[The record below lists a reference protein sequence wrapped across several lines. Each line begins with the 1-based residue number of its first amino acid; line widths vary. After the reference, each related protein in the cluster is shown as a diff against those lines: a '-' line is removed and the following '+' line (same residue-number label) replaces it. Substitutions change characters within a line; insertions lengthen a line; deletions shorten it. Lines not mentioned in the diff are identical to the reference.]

1 MTDGDSRKTRI
12 DDLSS
17 AYQNYHDKKR
27 NSTGTALP
35 KQPRCFEQIDM
46 VLKDKTT
53 TKPAYVISSCG
64 DNRSIDNAGEES
76 DTDET
81 GNDDNT
87 IETLMNLTSIPILG
101 RGSDNNGASESK
113 ACAVLPSTQDENI
126 SDSCKED

>member
-1 MTDGDSRKTRI
+1 
-12 DDLSS
+12 
-17 AYQNYHDKKR
+17 
-27 NSTGTALP
+27 
-35 KQPRCFEQIDM
+35 M

-87 IETLMNLTSIPILG
+87 IEILMNLTSIPILG
-101 RGSDNNGASESK
+101 RGSDNNSASESK

-126 SDSCKED
+126 SDSCKEDWLFLLKTKEIKKVRNQTLCQ